1 MGVQT
6 ASFPDEENQKYEET
20 PTSPPRHAGNAG
32 RASGEAIA
40 AVRGTNSSGR
50 RIGTGSGGVV
60 TAPNYDAAESLDIL
74 ANSESNRPLSK
85 EEADRLYEERME
97 DEYAKREGGA

>member
-6 ASFPDEENQKYEET
+6 ASFPDEENQEYQET
-20 PTSPPRHAGNAG
+20 PTSPRYAGNAG
-32 RASGEAIA
+32 CASGEAIA
-40 AVRGTNSSGR
+40 AVRGTNSSDR

-85 EEADRLYEERME
+85 EEADRLYQERME